1 MGISLTIYLE
11 EGGERGLIAKD
22 SNGNDLAWDNGDVV
36 CDDAFVCPWSTIAS
50 NETLNYGRYTFAY
63 QGTTVTWTPTTGNY
77 IIVIAI
83 HALGDVDIGN
93 DEMERRVSVVD
104 WTDIIVDLE
113 WDSNKEVE
121 TGAGQKD
128 FTLSVSTAGSTAWSA
143 RNITLQLDVTGTID
157 SAKDIQSN
165 SDLLGTTTQNQIGT
179 YGTAETFRHEDDD
192 NNVTNES
199 RYVIDFED
207 SFEWYGYVIP
217 DTAGGSGAYSVEVT
231 LLLWY
236 TTNNQTVKKQFWVTP
251 QEMRLEEISKTSHTS
266 TCEVEYY
273 ADSDAATSEDII
285 EGQPD
290 LPRHRNHKHGDNQG
304 YEPMKTTSRLRRQ
317 CQE

>member
-1 MGISLTIYLE
+1 MSKLTPIILAAIMLASTSLVALDWAELEERKTTEADGRTGPDAKVTDIMSPRETTINSIDGTMQHTIDAGDSVEFEMYIENIGDADVTEMGISLTIYLE

-77 IIVIAI
+77 IIVIAT

-157 SAKDIQSN
+157 SAKDIQGN
-165 SDLLGTTTQNQIGT
+165 SDLLGTTTQIKSVH
-179 YGTAETFRHEDDD
+179 TAQQRH
-192 NNVTNES
+192 
-199 RYVIDFED
+199 
-207 SFEWYGYVIP
+207 
-217 DTAGGSGAYSVEVT
+217 SV
-231 LLLWY
+231 
-236 TTNNQTVKKQFWVTP
+236 
-251 QEMRLEEISKTSHTS
+251 
-266 TCEVEYY
+266 
-273 ADSDAATSEDII
+273 
-285 EGQPD
+285 
-290 LPRHRNHKHGDNQG
+290 
-304 YEPMKTTSRLRRQ
+304 MKTTTTMSQ
-317 CQE
+317 TKAGM